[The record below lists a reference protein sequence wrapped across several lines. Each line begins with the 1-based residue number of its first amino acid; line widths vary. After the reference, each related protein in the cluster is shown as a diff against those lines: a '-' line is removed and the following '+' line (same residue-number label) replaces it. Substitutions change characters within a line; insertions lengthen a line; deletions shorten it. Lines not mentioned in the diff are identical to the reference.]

1 MRGIATSRYR
11 LGFAATVIALVATAC
26 GGTST
31 AQTSGT
37 LDLAPFKTAATAA
50 EQLTTFEG
58 PTSSPPIAKSKTIAV
73 ILCAAAAEGC
83 QRIGNG
89 VKDAAAALGWTVK
102 MIDGQGQASIY
113 NSAMLQAVTQKVD
126 GIILIAIDSKDCW
139 GREWQKRKPQT
150 FPSSAWSAA
159 TPRDPQM
166 FFAEPN
172 ARAVLAGQQL
182 GNWLVVDSGGKAVIA
197 MFHAPEFTDSR
208 RRYDG
213 SKSIFDK
220 CTTCKIVSDTNYVAS
235 QAAQQIPLQT
245 KSILQAHP
253 DINYVWIDIGGFG
266 QAQVQAINEL
276 GLKAKVKVVSFDC
289 NPPDLANL
297 RAGNVQAACEGLG
310 LEPGGWGG
318 IDELNRA
325 FNSAPSASD
334 FVPIRVVTKK
344 SIPAQDI
351 WRGDFDYAA
360 AYKKLWVS
368 RNTPWTGAAGPSWA
382 RGARLASAGL
392 L

>member
-58 PTSSPPIAKSKTIAV
+58 PPSSPPIAKSKTIAA

-102 MIDGQGQASIY
+102 MIDGQGQASVY

-126 GIILIAIDSKDCW
+126 GIILIAIDSKIV
-139 GREWQKRKPQT
+139 GEGMAKAK
-150 FPSSAWSAA
+150 AA
-159 TPRDPQM
+159 NIPVVSVVGGNTAGPNDV
-166 FFAEPN
+166 FAEPDG
-172 ARAVLAGQQL
+172 RAVHAGEQL
-182 GNWLVVDSGGKAVIA
+182 GNWLVADSGGKAVIA
-197 MFHAPEFTDSR
+197 MFHAPEFTDAR

-235 QAAQQIPLQT
+235 TAAQQIPLQT

-253 DINYVWIDIGGFG
+253 DINYVWIDIGGYG
-266 QAQVQAINEL
+266 QLQVQAINEL
-276 GLKAKVKVVSFDC
+276 GLKAKVKLVSFDC
-289 NPPDLANL
+289 NPPDLQNI
-297 RAGNVQAACEGLG
+297 RQGNVQVACEGLG
-310 LEPGGWGG
+310 LEPGGWSGV
-318 IDELNRA
+318 DELNRA
-325 FNSAPSASD
+325 FNSAPAASD

-360 AYKKLWVS
+360 AYKKLWGV
-368 RNTPWTGAAGPSWA
+368 A
-382 RGARLASAGL
+382 
-392 L
+392 